1 MELEQLLQLL
11 QAYGVTS
18 FKNKEYD
25 LELVSF
31 DRSQVVAHDD
41 DFDEGDFQVMTEEL
55 KILDNN

>member
-18 FKNKEYD
+18 YADKELK

-31 DRSQVVAHDD
+31 DRSQEVNHDD
-41 DFDEGDFQVMTEEL
+41 YSEEDFEVQLEEL